1 MWIARG
7 HRNSRVT
14 CFKSY
19 ADIALGLRDVKK
31 KKDFSLADRFIL
43 SHIPVVLVQET
54 GGANGAEYSSDNL
67 VRIARGPEQRPKH
80 ILHCSGWADS
90 NKDS

>member
-1 MWIARG
+1 MWIARR

-31 KKDFSLADRFIL
+31 KKKRFIL